1 MRTGAYGGTILG
13 SRENSMAE
21 DDRVLDIVKNALLL
35 EHKGKALYESVVKTT
50 EVAAVKDLF
59 GWLAEEEVK
68 HIAFLEKQFRRLSR
82 GENLD
87 ASGME
92 EGHTQVADSV
102 ITLEIVQNVSG
113 AGYEAAVIS
122 AALEF
127 EKRAVAYYS
136 EQAEQ
141 AGSEAEKEVFGWLSR
156 WEVTHMEMLAKVDD
170 ELKQDIWFDNQFW
183 PLD

>member
-1 MRTGAYGGTILG
+1 MK
-13 SRENSMAE
+13 E
-21 DDRVLDIVKNALLL
+21 DDKTLDIVKNAILL

-68 HIAFLEKQFRRLSR
+68 HIAFLGKQFRRLAR

-92 EGHTQVADSV
+92 EGHTQVADS
-102 ITLEIVQNVSG
+102 ILTLEIVQNVSG

-136 EQAEQ
+136 EQAEK
-141 AGSEAEKEVFGWLSR
+141 AGSEAEKEVFSWLSR
-156 WEVTHMEMLAKVDD
+156 WEVTHMEMLARVDD
-170 ELKQDIWFDNQFW
+170 ELKQDIWYDNQFW